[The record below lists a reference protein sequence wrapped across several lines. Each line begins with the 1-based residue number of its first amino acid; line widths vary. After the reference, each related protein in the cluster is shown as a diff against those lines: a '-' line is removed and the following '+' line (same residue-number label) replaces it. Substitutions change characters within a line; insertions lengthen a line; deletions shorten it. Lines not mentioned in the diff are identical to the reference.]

1 MPVPTPASSSVCSSI
16 VKRDADIKGY
26 IGFCT
31 PPVAPGDGY
40 EKEPILRNT
49 FTPRRLGRPGGL
61 AVLVL
66 VLAACSGGT
75 PSAQS
80 SGSTSSGSSAAGGST
95 PDHGSLLERDLQTPE
110 ASLTGA
116 GSTFDQPFFTRAFYT
131 YNRSNPKVTV
141 NYASIGSGGGISQF
155 QAGTVNFGA
164 SDVPMTSAEMA
175 AAKGGPVLQVPVA
188 LGGEAIA
195 YHVPGLRGGLKMTGP
210 LLADIYLGKVT
221 SWNDPQIAR
230 LNPGVKLPSEKI
242 TVVHRSDGSG
252 TTYIFSDYLSHVA
265 PPWSRGPGTGK
276 TVTWPVGLGGKGNE
290 GVAGLVS
297 QTPGAIGYVELAY
310 ALQNNFTFFRIQN
323 AAGNFVQPSLQSV
336 AADAAQKPDVTAQT
350 FSIVDEGGATSYPI
364 SGYSWGLVY
373 AHQSSAATAEALAKV
388 FDWLTHQPGQSQA
401 ASIDYVPL
409 PPNIQ
414 QLARQTILRIS
425 VGGRAAI
432 DLRA

>member
-1 MPVPTPASSSVCSSI
+1 M
-16 VKRDADIKGY
+16 
-26 IGFCT
+26 
-31 PPVAPGDGY
+31 
-40 EKEPILRNT
+40 RNT
-49 FTPRRLGRPGGL
+49 LTPRRLAPAATGL
-61 AVLVL
+61 ACLTL
-66 VLAACSGGT
+66 ALAACGGGT
-75 PSAQS
+75 PSASS
-80 SGSTSSGSSAAGGST
+80 SGSTSSGSSVTGGST
-95 PDHGSLLERDLQTPE
+95 SGGNALLRRDVQTPQ

-164 SDVPMTSAEMA
+164 TDVPMSSAEMA
-175 AAKGGPVLQVPVA
+175 AAKGGAVLQVPLA
-188 LGGEAIA
+188 LGGEAVA
-195 YHVPGLRGGLKMTGP
+195 YHVAGVSNGLKMTGP
-210 LLADIYLGKVT
+210 ILADIYLGKIT
-221 SWNDPQIAR
+221 SWNAPQIAR
-230 LNPGVKLPSEKI
+230 LNPGVKLPNEKI

-265 PPWSRGPGTGK
+265 PVWSSGPGTGK

-323 AAGNFVQPSLQSV
+323 AAGSFVLPSLQSV
-336 AADAAQKPDVTAQT
+336 AADAAQKPKVTAQD
-350 FSIVDEGGATSYPI
+350 FSIVDEGGDSSYPI

-373 AHQSSAATAEALAKV
+373 AHQSSATTAEALAKV
-388 FDWLTHQPGQSQA
+388 LDWLTHQPGQSQA

-414 QLARQTILRIS
+414 QLARRTILRIS
-425 VGGRAAI
+425 VGGRPAI